1 MVSPLE
7 IEVKVAS
14 RALQFASELG
24 FDQVIVEGDCQVLT
38 NALIEDK
45 SFLSTVGVII
55 DDICFEASC
64 YNQLRY
70 SLVKRE
76 GNKVAHSL
84 VRYAIEILDFVVWM
98 EDVPPHLLS
107 VVQVDIVGFHY

>member
-7 IEVKVAS
+7 IEAKAAS

-55 DDICFEASC
+55 DDIRFKVSC

-70 SLVKRE
+70 LHVKRE
-76 GNKVAHSL
+76 GNKVTHSL
-84 VRYAIEILDFVVWM
+84 VRYAIEISDFVVWM
-98 EDVPPHLLS
+98 EDVPPHLLY
-107 VVQVDIVGFHY
+107 VV

>member
-7 IEVKVAS
+7 IEAKAAS

-24 FDQVIVEGDCQVLT
+24 FNQGILEGDCQVVT
-38 NALIEDK
+38 NALIEDE
-45 SFLSTVGVII
+45 SSLSTVGVII

-70 SLVKRE
+70 SHIKRE
-76 GNKVAHSL
+76 GNKIAHSL
-84 VRYAIEILDFVVWM
+84 ARYAIEISNFVVWM
-98 EDVPPHLLS
+98 KDVSPHLFS
-107 VVQVDIVGFHY
+107 VVQADIVGFH

>member
-7 IEVKVAS
+7 IEAKAAS

-24 FDQVIVEGDCQVLT
+24 SDQVIVEGDCQVLT

-45 SFLSTVGVII
+45 SFLSIVGVII
-55 DDICFEASC
+55 DDIHFKASC

-70 SLVKRE
+70 SHVKRE
-76 GNKVAHSL
+76 GNKVTDSL
-84 VRYAIEILDFVVWM
+84 V
-98 EDVPPHLLS
+98 
-107 VVQVDIVGFHY
+107 